1 MDSLRASTPIQ
12 MRRSE
17 SVQTP
22 RPVRT
27 SAPNPQVSD
36 NQPVQRQAVAPTHAK
51 DTRKKITDTDDM
63 LARIDRKMEALGVDN
78 PDKREGFMAKLGSRV
93 KSFGKALAVG
103 IVSIPRMVA
112 SSFLSLTKAVANIPR
127 LFTYPMKLVTDR
139 PDKWM
144 KEKLS
149 GMNEFFNDKKKA
161 LSETFDGINA
171 RIIKVEGLKSTK
183 APDKTVDGKMGDGPD
198 GLLDGAM
205 GIVNVR
211 AGVFGTN
218 VDVISH
224 GINNANQGTV
234 NAGHTGEFTT
244 LNDGDKALD
253 MGAAPLVL
261 ATGNVIGQMDEA
273 LTKKATGK
281 AMIADG
287 REQYI
292 DAPVNSIEELG
303 GRFLM
308 HRGRELVA
316 EGDAG
321 VRRGNLALL
330 QNGVGAVNM
339 VAGST
344 RHGAQVFGDVAVGVT
359 NVTQLAG
366 FGLTAVAATYDA
378 AVDGAAAHSGRKRKN
393 RCDDFLGKT
402 AEMHGSRK
410 VVESLD
416 TSVVRDGVKLFRKN
430 QSQNYKHKALS
441 STRNVIIAGAAVALL
456 VATTAAVAATPVG
469 WGIMGAAA
477 VGAVG
482 FGLYKTYKSVRRQEN
497 IQRIDDRLA
506 RVQDE
511 ITKMGP
517 NPQSPQDRTRLEG
530 LKKLEHTIQR
540 YQRQTDPT
548 VAADAMINV
557 LNNGKTPEAKRNAA
571 IALSKVFKIDSR
583 LFMKNAQ
590 GQPYAGPQAYAEAR
604 ELLQNKMGLFA

>member
-112 SSFLSLTKAVANIPR
+112 SSFLSLTKAVVSIPR
-127 LFTYPMKLVTDR
+127 LFTYPMKLVSDR
-139 PDKWM
+139 PDQFIKAGLSKLDKA
-144 KEKLS
+144 KEAVAK
-149 GMNEFFNDKKKA
+149 
-161 LSETFDGINA
+161 TFDGINA
-171 RIIKVEGLKSTK
+171 KIIKVEGLRSTK
-183 APDKTVDGKMGDGPD
+183 TPNQQFDGKVGDGPD

-218 VDVISH
+218 VDVIAH

-261 ATGNVIGQMDEA
+261 ATGNVLGQMDDA
-273 LTKKATGK
+273 LDKISK
-281 AMIADG
+281 
-287 REQYI
+287 
-292 DAPVNSIEELG
+292 
-303 GRFLM
+303 
-308 HRGRELVA
+308 GRELQA
-316 EGDAG
+316 EGARLQQANAG
-321 VRRGNLALL
+321 PESIAGGQFLQEHGKGLVQEGRVAAARGGISLL

-339 VAGST
+339 VAGSA
-344 RHGAQVFGDVAVGVT
+344 RHGAQAFGDVAVGVT

-378 AVDGAAAHSGRKRKN
+378 VVDGAAAHSGRKRKN
-393 RCDDFLGKT
+393 RCDDFLKDT
-402 AEMHGSRK
+402 ARMEGNRK
-410 VVESLD
+410 IVDSLD
-416 TSVVRDGVKLFRKN
+416 VSAVRDGVKLFRKN

-506 RVQDE
+506 RVQEALQTARAEVPRDAQRVR
-511 ITKMGP
+511 G
-517 NPQSPQDRTRLEG
+517 LE
-530 LKKLEHTIQR
+530 KLEHTIQR
-540 YQRQTDPT
+540 YQRQTDPE
-548 VAADAMINV
+548 VAAQAIVNV
-557 LNNGKTPEAKRNAA
+557 LNRGDAHGKDKAGR
-571 IALSKVFKIDSR
+571 ALAEVFKINPDV
-583 LFMKNAQ
+583 FKIQ
-590 GQPYAGPQAYAEAR
+590 GGQPLAGQRAYDEGMK
-604 ELLQNKMGLFA
+604 LLQNKMGLFA